1 MKPLFKRSLILLV
14 ATFATV
20 SAHAISGKWRGEL
33 SLGPTK
39 LPLVLNFT
47 EKPGGLTEATM
58 DSPLQ
63 NALGIPL
70 EVKFCSGDSLSLA
83 CAMIGATYT
92 AKISDNLI
100 EGIFSQQGYRFPL
113 TLTPE
118 DDITVRRPQTPVP
131 PFPYSVTDTA
141 FTSFDGTRLAGTIV
155 VPAGSENKKFP
166 MVVMITGSGPQN
178 RDEEIFE
185 HRPFAV
191 IADALARNGIAS
203 LRYDDRGTAKS
214 QGNYAEATIE
224 TFTNDAKSA
233 LEFAKSLPY
242 ASKTG
247 LLGHSEGGTIAVLI
261 AAEQM
266 PDFIISMAG
275 MVVAA
280 KQTIL
285 EQNLRMLDKVG
296 ITPAEKDAS
305 LKLIDILFDQ
315 IIAQHMAGKS
325 EPLDIDLIC
334 KENSLT
340 VPSIVLESV
349 KRNNSARN
357 AYFDSLVSLDP
368 TPVLK
373 KIKCPVLALNGAKDT
388 QVNPDSNLQAF
399 SLNLPDAEIHR
410 LEGLNHL
417 FQTCTTGDLS
427 EYNQIK
433 ETISPTAL
441 NLILTFLNQNPSPIS
456 RIRQISLR

>member
-14 ATFATV
+14 AIAAAL
-20 SAHAISGKWRGEL
+20 SANALTGKWRGEL
-33 SLGPTK
+33 SLGSTK
-39 LPLVLNFT
+39 LPLVFNFT
-47 EKPGGLTEATM
+47 EKPGGATEATM

-63 NALGIPL
+63 NARGIPL
-70 EVKFCSGDSLSLA
+70 EVKFCSGDSLSVA

-92 AKISDNLI
+92 AGIGDNVI
-100 EGIFSQQGYRFPL
+100 KGTFSQQGYNFPL

-118 DDITVRRPQTPVP
+118 HDITVRRPQTPVP
-131 PFPYSVTDTA
+131 PFPYSVTDTV
-141 FTSFDGTRLAGTIV
+141 FTSFDGTQLAGTIV
-155 VPAGSENKKFP
+155 VPAGSEKKKFP

-191 IADALARNGIAS
+191 IADVLARNGIAS

-214 QGNYAEATIE
+214 QGNYAEADIE

-261 AAEQM
+261 AAEQA

-275 MVVAA
+275 MVVPA

-285 EQNLRMLDKVG
+285 EQNIRMIDKAG
-296 ITPAEKDAS
+296 ITGAEKDAS
-305 LKLIDILFDQ
+305 IKLLNILFDQ
-315 IIAQHMAGKS
+315 IIAQHKAGKS

-334 KENSLT
+334 KENSLS
-340 VPSIVLESV
+340 VPAMVLESV
-349 KRNNSARN
+349 KQSNLTRN

-368 TPVLK
+368 TPALK

-388 QVNPDSNLQAF
+388 QVNADTNLGAF
-399 SLNLPDAEIHR
+399 SLNLPAAEVHR

-433 ETISPTAL
+433 ETLSPTAL
-441 NLILTFLNQNPSPIS
+441 TLLLTFLTEK
-456 RIRQISLR
+456 

>member
-1 MKPLFKRSLILLV
+1 MKPVINRSLILLV
-14 ATFATV
+14 SIIAAV
-20 SAHAISGKWRGEL
+20 SANALTGKWRGEL
-33 SLGPTK
+33 SIASTK
-39 LPLVLNFT
+39 LPLVFNFT
-47 EKPGGLTEATM
+47 ESAEGVTGATM

-70 EVKFCSGDSLSLA
+70 EVKYCSDDSLSVI
-83 CAMIGATYT
+83 CSMIGATYT

-100 EGIFSQQGYRFPL
+100 EGTFSQQGYRFPL

-118 DDITVRRPQTPVP
+118 DDILTRRPQTPRP
-131 PFPYSVTDTA
+131 PFPYTETDTV
-141 FTSFDGTRLAGTIV
+141 FTSVDGTRLAGTLV
-155 VPAGSENKKFP
+155 VPHATDKNKFP
-166 MVVMITGSGPQN
+166 MVVMVTGSGPQN

-214 QGNYAEATIE
+214 EGSYQEATIE

-233 LEFAKSLPY
+233 FEFAKSLPI

-247 LLGHSEGGTIAVLI
+247 ILGHSEGGTIAVLI
-261 AAEQM
+261 AAEQI
-266 PDFIISMAG
+266 PDFIISLAG
-275 MVVAA
+275 MVVPA
-280 KQTIL
+280 KQTII
-285 EQNLRMLDKVG
+285 EQNIHTLEKIG

-305 LKLIDILFDQ
+305 IKLIDILFDQ

-340 VPSIVLESV
+340 VPAVVLESV

-357 AYFDSLVSLDP
+357 GYFDSLVSLDP
-368 TPVLK
+368 TSALR
-373 KIKCPVLALNGAKDT
+373 KIKCQVLALNGTKDT
-388 QVNPDSNLQAF
+388 QVNPASNLRAF
-399 SLNLPDAEIHR
+399 SLYVPKAEIHEM
-410 LEGLNHL
+410 EGLNHL
-417 FQTCTTGDLS
+417 FQNCATGEIS
-427 EYNQIK
+427 EYNEIK
-433 ETISPTAL
+433 ETISPETL
-441 NLILTFLNQNPSPIS
+441 TLITTFLL
-456 RIRQISLR
+456 RQ